1 MDVKALGIEGA
12 WVFTPRQF
20 PDDRGL
26 FFESFKAQ
34 VLTEAIGHPLN
45 LQQANC
51 SVSKAGTVRGIHF
64 ADVPPS
70 QAKYVSCASGAILDI
85 VVDIRTGSP
94 TFGAVEAVRLDDVDR
109 RALYISEGLGHAF
122 LALTEGATVTYLCSE
137 PYTPGA
143 EHGVTPVDPELG
155 LQKLA
160 EWPDD
165 LPLLLSEKDTAAPT
179 LAEAAAAGLLPA
191 YTACQALYA
200 DLRGA

>member
-1 MDVKALGIEGA
+1 VDVKPLGIEGA

-70 QAKYVSCASGAILDI
+70 QAKYVSCPSGAILDV

-122 LALTEGATVTYLCSE
+122 VALTEGATVTYLCSE

-143 EHGVTPVDPELG
+143 EHGITPVDPELG

-179 LAEAAAAGLLPA
+179 LAEAEAAGLLPSF
-191 YTACQALYA
+191 TACQALYA
-200 DLRGA
+200 DLRRA